1 MKPSSVLRIGLFVA
15 FSLLAG
21 CDSALSGPNGT
32 GIDGGNTGSVIGVW
46 ISGPYVLTLKAD
58 STATESY
65 AAGQGGSAI
74 LDYRFSGTWSVS
86 GDTVSI
92 VLPATD
98 SSLDGT
104 NWYPVPGA
112 PDPGGTFPFS
122 VQANTLTLGTGN
134 GATTYSRST
143 AGGSGTTP
151 ASSVWAPDFDVP
163 AGTYTSSLL
172 VSITSATLGAQI
184 YYTTDGTAPTTAS
197 WRYIGPVQVGTT
209 TTLSAVAVSQG
220 ATSAVSSAQYT
231 IQDGGP
237 VTTGALV
244 GTWQRIVSDS
254 YPDYSYQDTVTLV
267 LSSGGSANWSDR
279 SSETDPTTGEI
290 TNSSQNSSG
299 TWRST
304 ATQLT
309 TILDG
314 ATSTSG
320 YDLVGN
326 TLTIDA
332 GQSVLVY
339 QRE

>member
-1 MKPSSVLRIGLFVA
+1 MALAMGL
-15 FSLLAG
+15 LTG
-21 CDSALSGPNGT
+21 CDSTTAPPNGT
-32 GIDGGNTGSVIGVW
+32 NGGNTGSVVGVW
-46 ISGPYVLTLKAD
+46 ISAPFVLTLKAD
-58 STATESY
+58 STATELYSVV
-65 AAGQGGSAI
+65 QGGSAI

-86 GDTVSI
+86 GDSLSI
-92 VLPATD
+92 SLPLTD

-104 NWYPVPGA
+104 NWYPVSDA
-112 PDPGGTFPFS
+112 PDPGGVLPFS
-122 VQANTLTLGTGN
+122 VQGNTLVIGAGT

-172 VSITSATLGAQI
+172 VSISSATLGAQI
-184 YYTTDGTAPTTAS
+184 FYTTDGSTPTTAS

-220 ATSAVSSAQYT
+220 ATSAVSSVQYT

-254 YPDYSYQDTVTLV
+254 YPDYSSQDTVTLV
-267 LSSGGSANWSDR
+267 LSSGGSASWSDR
-279 SSETDPTTGEI
+279 SSETDPTTGEV

-314 ATSTSG
+314 ATSTSDFTLG
-320 YDLVGN
+320 GN

-332 GQSVLVY
+332 AQSVQVY
-339 QRE
+339 QRQ